1 MELEWWQRGEAG
13 EQVLDNV
20 EYYLINNDDVVGFCR
35 WATEFGIHISGI
47 RKILA
52 VHDEGKD
59 NRYNDETYND
69 GPEDNLHYIN
79 ER

>member
-13 EQVLDNV
+13 EKVLDNI
-20 EYYLINNDDVVGFCR
+20 EYYLVNNDDVVGFCR
-35 WATEFGIHISGI
+35 WATEFGIHISGV

-52 VHDEGKD
+52 VHNEGKD
-59 NRYNDETYND
+59 KRYNDETYND